1 MPTHSNGMTPS
12 DGMVSSWMLFTDA
25 LWYVDRKADETR
37 RVEGISSPRRKDTRP
52 ALPRSLL
59 ALDSHSREAHP
70 NLVTPICG
78 IHDRAATAQ
87 LVLGPLATFS
97 WDPGA
102 GWAWRHPQ
110 TADATTEPNAI
121 VDYSGGVFALCENST
136 RRSPSPG
143 HCDSPPHTPPRYILI
158 SRGLSAPPVSPNEP
172 QHVGTLRARNTTV
185 AVTRTRRDADLLA
198 RHLNRLPHNS
208 ACAAAIVA
216 AGAHCA
222 TTLCT
227 QGESYPR
234 AAVG

>member
-1 MPTHSNGMTPS
+1 MATHSNGMTPS

-25 LWYVDRKADETR
+25 LWYVDRKTDETR

-78 IHDRAATAQ
+78 THDRAATAQ

-110 TADATTEPNAI
+110 TADATTEPTAI
-121 VDYSGGVFALCENST
+121 VDYSGGVFALCENVNAAFT
-136 RRSPSPG
+136 LAWTLRFATTYPAEVHPDLAR
-143 HCDSPPHTPPRYILI
+143 TF
-158 SRGLSAPPVSPNEP
+158 SAASITQCG

-198 RHLNRLPHNS
+198 RHLNRLPHAS